1 MTPNA
6 RWPSVVE
13 EMPGREFHVTGFQR
27 VGWREKSSF
36 NTFFHHIA
44 APCQGILSIL
54 EVFFCLIARTLY
66 ILKKCNTSLLF
77 CDSRCHRLGSSVYK
91 PSTDFGSTDPK
102 HGQGGSRSRLRFQ
115 HRGKSWWPSAG
126 PGQSEGS
133 VMFAPHCCHSR
144 PYHWKHG
151 VCSEPRQ
158 PCASLWL
165 LPPATAW
172 WSQLHAV
179 PPLRWQVETL
189 PGQPCWMY
197 CDAIRLVLAGSVY
210 FSASPASRSFFFPVW
225 FVSAGSA
232 ASASLQSH
240 C

>member
-91 PSTDFGSTDPK
+91 PSTDFGSIDAK
-102 HGQGGSRSRLRFQ
+102 HGQGVSRSRLRFQ
-115 HRGKSWWPSAG
+115 HGGGIHDDRARIQVSRKALSCLLLIAFTAG
-126 PGQSEGS
+126 RITGNI
-133 VMFAPHCCHSR
+133 V
-144 PYHWKHG
+144 Y
-151 VCSEPRQ
+151 
-158 PCASLWL
+158 
-165 LPPATAW
+165 
-172 WSQLHAV
+172 
-179 PPLRWQVETL
+179 
-189 PGQPCWMY
+189 
-197 CDAIRLVLAGSVY
+197 VLNP
-210 FSASPASRSFFFPVW
+210 ASPVQVFDCFVRPLLGGLSFMPFLRYDVSGHCRTSTASSKNQW
-225 FVSAGSA
+225 AHM
-232 ASASLQSH
+232 L
-240 C
+240 